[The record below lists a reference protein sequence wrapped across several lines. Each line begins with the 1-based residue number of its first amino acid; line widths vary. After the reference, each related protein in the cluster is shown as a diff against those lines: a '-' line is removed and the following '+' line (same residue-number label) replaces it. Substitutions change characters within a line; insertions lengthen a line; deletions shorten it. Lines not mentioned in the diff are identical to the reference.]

1 MGYDLLFQQA
11 VHLQEAGE
19 LKQAED
25 LYRQILETA
34 PNNADVL
41 NLMGLIAQAKGLHNQ
56 ACEWFYKAVKQAPN
70 AAPFYFNLGF
80 SLYNDNKPYEA
91 IDAFQKSLVLAPEVK
106 ETHNYLAEVYR
117 SLGDKDKAIHHY
129 NAALKLAPDYTEA
142 QINLC
147 FMTADTAKL
156 EQIVSACPDNAM
168 AVYYLSLLYRNQNR
182 NEEAFNL
189 LQAHDMEVFDLK
201 LALGE
206 LALQLAPE
214 HAENYFQSALR
225 LNPDSPH
232 ALINLGNFAV
242 NHQNLTT
249 AEHYYKRAIEL
260 SPDEPSAHLGYA
272 DMLCRAGRRAE
283 ALEEYRAAT
292 LLNPDSP
299 ELSNNL
305 GVMLKETGDYT
316 EALGLFFN
324 AFTRAP
330 QTDEYALNIAETLT
344 LLYYKD
350 PDTAKKIAANWHLQA
365 PNNIFA
371 ARINAAFRGELSDNN
386 QIYTQKLFDN
396 FADNY
401 ELVLANIGYELPRR
415 FRGITGDVEGLIVD
429 IGCGSGLVGVAYQTD
444 FTHLIGVD
452 ISEKMLAKAAE
463 KHCYERLICQDALEF
478 CVQKLPTLRPQLITA
493 ADVCCY
499 LNDLTPLLRACAPC
513 PIIFSIE
520 NAPAEVAQAKL
531 SASGRYQHN
540 PWFVTELLSSLYATV
555 QSQTLTL
562 RQENGKPVTGTVF
575 YAQ

>member
-11 VHLQEAGE
+11 VRLQEAGE

-34 PNNADVL
+34 PDNADVL

-91 IDAFQKSLVLAPEVK
+91 IDAFQKSLALAPEVK

-117 SLGDKDKAIHHY
+117 SLGDKDKALHHY
-129 NAALKLAPDYTEA
+129 TEALKLAPDYTEA

-147 FMTADTAKL
+147 FITVDTAKL

-168 AVYYLSLLYRNQNR
+168 AVYYLSLLYRSQNR
-182 NEEAFNL
+182 HEEAFKL
-189 LQAHDMEVFDLK
+189 LQTHDMDVFDLK

-206 LALQLAPE
+206 LALQLAPNE
-214 HAENYFQSALR
+214 AESYFQSALK
-225 LNPDSPH
+225 LNPNSPH
-232 ALINLGNFAV
+232 ALINLGNFATV
-242 NHQNLTT
+242 RQDFIT
-249 AEHYYKRAIEL
+249 AERYYKRAIEL
-260 SPDEPSAHLGYA
+260 APDEPAAHLGYA
-272 DMLCRAGRRAE
+272 DMLCRTNRRAE
-283 ALEEYRAAT
+283 ALDEYRAAV
-292 LLNPDSP
+292 LLAPDSP

-305 GVMLKETGDYT
+305 GVLLKETGDYT

-330 QTDEYALNIAETLT
+330 QTDEYAVNIAETLT

-350 PDTAKKIAANWHLQA
+350 PDTAKKIAANWHSQA
-365 PNNIFA
+365 PSNIFA
-371 ARINAAFRGELSDNN
+371 ARIDAAFKGELSDNN

-415 FRGITGDVEGLIVD
+415 FRRITGDVEGLVVD
-429 IGCGSGLVGVAYQTD
+429 LGCGSGLVGVAYQTD
-444 FTHLIGVD
+444 FTRLIGVD

-463 KHCYERLICQDALEF
+463 KHCYERLVCQDVSDFCAQELPALSP
-478 CVQKLPTLRPQLITA
+478 KLITA

-499 LNDLTPLLRACAPC
+499 LNDLAPLLQACAPC
-513 PIIFSIE
+513 PLIFSIE
-520 NAPAEVAQAKL
+520 NAPADIAQAQL
-531 SASGRYQHN
+531 AASGRYQHN
-540 PWFVTELLSSLYATV
+540 PQFIAELLSRFYATV
-555 QSQTLTL
+555 QSHTLTL
-562 RQENGKPVTGTVF
+562 RQENGAPVTGTVF